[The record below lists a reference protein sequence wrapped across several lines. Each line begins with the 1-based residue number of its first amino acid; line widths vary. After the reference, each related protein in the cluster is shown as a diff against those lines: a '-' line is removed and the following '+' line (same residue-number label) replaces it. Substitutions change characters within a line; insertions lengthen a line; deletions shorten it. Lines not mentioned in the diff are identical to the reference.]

1 LRKKSTVLTGSKFG
15 GINRTPNKGFFWG
28 KPYDSNRFERE
39 LVGNDSTMRSGR
51 GRGRHTWKAGTWR
64 WKGSEPVIV
73 RGWGD
78 FSFYLDIETAE
89 AAATGYIGR
98 R

>member
-15 GINRTPNKGFFWG
+15 GINRTPNKGFFG
-28 KPYDSNRFERE
+28 GNPTILTDSRE
-39 LVGNDSTMRSGR
+39 NLWEMTLLCGAAEEGGDIP
-51 GRGRHTWKAGTWR
+51 GTCR

-78 FSFYLDIETAE
+78 FSFYLDMKRPRQ
-89 AAATGYIGR
+89 R
-98 R
+98 RRDI